1 MKKNRIETIM
11 ILSTLIFLLIG
22 CKTTKEDIN
31 NITLLDDNET
41 VKYDNEGQ
49 YDLSQYILPSQNQRN
64 IYQVSKYEYN
74 IESKTSS
81 QNPLVVINN
90 EYVDY
95 IIEDGIT
102 KIGYNTEYQVND
114 IAIYRKEFV
123 DDRYDKRYYAR
134 YLDIGEYYYIFEN
147 IDIDS
152 TYTQSGLNKCLFK
165 EHMDSTLVMNKKY
178 TDILHLSCQ
187 GKFKE
192 EVIGEFFEIK
202 EFIVDYY
209 FAKGIGQ
216 VQLTS
221 IKCTDSKFNQT
232 AYHSCIETDRK
243 LKENSPL

>member
-74 IESKTSS
+74 IESKTSN
-81 QNPLVVINN
+81 QNPLIVINN

-95 IIEDGIT
+95 IIEDSIT
-102 KIGYNTEYQVND
+102 KIGYNTEYKVSD

-123 DDRYDKRYYAR
+123 DDSYDERYYSR
-134 YLDIGEYYYIFEN
+134 YVDIGDYYYIFEN

-152 TYTQSGLNKCLFK
+152 TYTQSGINKCFIK
-165 EHMDSTLVMNKKY
+165 EHMDSTVVMNRTY

-192 EVIGEFFEIK
+192 EVIGDFFELK
-202 EFIVDYY
+202 EFIADYY

-216 VQLTS
+216 VQLIS
-221 IKCTDSKFNQT
+221 VKCTDSKFNKT

-243 LKENSPL
+243 LKENSLL